1 VLLLALYGPGSP
13 THQIPHPFVVVR
25 HIPHASLLTMATARH
40 SQFDMDSDEDEQV
53 LRPTSGASGFSDSDD
68 DQDGHDEQHIAL
80 DSPVH
85 SPQVTDFTAQLRQR
99 DAARGRQY
107 LEEEP
112 ESPTEHDVDGVDE
125 DVTAHLDLQ
134 GSLLNL
140 GGRDNVRSFA
150 NDRRSVPLG
159 DVPTRRNLRSAAPA
173 PEEADEK
180 SDTQSI
186 SLNTP
191 ARPSFLDNASEHS
204 DSQSISLDSPQRPAF
219 LAQDAD
225 AHSIS
230 LDSPQRPNF
239 LAGSPTKSET
249 DTQSVALRSPERPA
263 FLSTTDADDDSH
275 SISLESPARPSFL
288 AKHDDDDDEDDQS
301 ISLKSPEKPSFLL
314 SGNKANYDSHS
325 ISLDSPQRPSFL
337 ENSPIESSSALTAAK
352 LHNDT
357 PPHPS
362 SEQHQHTDD
371 VEIQLDSP
379 VAPAPP
385 LPAIDKHASVQSTA
399 GIYTVSDRT
408 SDTDARSVYTD
419 NIDGGSTYT
428 DEIDLRDASKDGS
441 PISSAAP
448 SLLPHGDAEHKPF
461 STGLSRD
468 IGDTMAFAAPPAVS
482 TSTSA
487 YTNRHDSLSTP
498 ISVTTPSSMT
508 YPPRPAFDPRA
519 SRTSVVSVSTE
530 SSVSKKARPESMLMG
545 PRGPL
550 VLGLALVDFNHLVG
564 PKIEFSEGAICDD
577 EEVGKILPFL
587 ALPDGA
593 HLVRCHD
600 VQLFPFLFEA
610 HIVYRAPRTIRTFIL
625 CRQVT
630 SQPRSS
636 VSPATAKSPLL
647 LFLSRMPMSPARQ
660 CRRPWLYWHPSLCSV
675 SSVIAWE

>member
-1 VLLLALYGPGSP
+1 MLLLALHGPGSP
-13 THQIPHPFVVVR
+13 TYQIPHPSLVVR
-25 HIPHASLLTMATARH
+25 HIPLASLLTMATARH

-53 LRPTSGASGFSDSDD
+53 LRPTSGALGFSDSDD

-80 DSPVH
+80 DSPAQ
-85 SPQVTDFTAQLRQR
+85 SPQVTDFSAQLRQR
-99 DAARGRQY
+99 DAARGRKY

-112 ESPTEHDVDGVDE
+112 GSPTEHDVDGVDE

-140 GGRDNVRSFA
+140 GGRDNVRGFA
-150 NDRRSVPLG
+150 NDRRSIPLG
-159 DVPTRRNLRSAAPA
+159 DVPTRRNLRSAAPK
-173 PEEADEK
+173 PEEADK
-180 SDTQSI
+180 MSDTQPI

-191 ARPSFLDNASEHS
+191 ARLSFLDNASEHS
-204 DSQSISLDSPQRPAF
+204 ESQSISLESPKYHAF
-219 LAQDAD
+219 LAQDAV
-225 AHSIS
+225 AHTVS

-239 LAGSPTKSET
+239 LAVSPTKSET
-249 DTQSVALRSPERPA
+249 DTQSVALRSPEKPS
-263 FLSTTDADDDSH
+263 FLSTTDAEDDSH
-275 SISLESPARPSFL
+275 SISLESPVRPSFL
-288 AKHDDDDDEDDQS
+288 AKHDDDEDDKS

-314 SGNKANYDSHS
+314 SGNNDNYDSHS
-325 ISLDSPQRPSFL
+325 ISLDSPQRPSL
-337 ENSPIESSSALTAAK
+337 ENSSIESSPAMPSAK
-352 LHNDT
+352 LHKDAL
-357 PPHPS
+357 PHPS

-371 VEIQLDSP
+371 VEIHLDSP

-385 LPAIDKHASVQSTA
+385 LPVIDKHASVQSTA

-419 NIDGGSTYT
+419 NNDGGSMYT
-428 DEIDLRDASKDGS
+428 DEIDLHDTSKDGS

-461 STGLSRD
+461 STGLSRNV
-468 IGDTMAFAAPPAVS
+468 GDTMTFAAPPAIS

-487 YTNRHDSLSTP
+487 LTNRHDSLSTP

-508 YPPRPAFDPRA
+508 YPPRPAFDPRE
-519 SRTSVVSVSTE
+519 SRTSVVSISTE

-564 PKIEFSEGAICDD
+564 PKIEFSEGTICDD
-577 EEVGKILPFL
+577 EEVSKILPFL

-593 HLVRCHD
+593 HLVRYHCI
-600 VQLFPFLFEA
+600 QLFPVLFEA
-610 HIVYRAPRTIRTFIL
+610 HIAYRAPRTIHTFIS
-625 CRQVT
+625 CHQVT
-630 SQPRSS
+630 SPPRSL
-636 VSPATAKSPLL
+636 VSLATAKSPLL

-660 CRRPWLYWHPSLCSV
+660 CRRPLLCWHPSLCSV
-675 SSVIAWE
+675 SSVIAWG